1 MSAPRNAQ
9 SSTRLPSPNSSN
21 SLRLTTGSFKRS
33 PFITLISLF
42 PFDRSLPIST
52 IKPTAELNPPYGGP
66 LVDLHVSDVRAA
78 EMKVSAKDFTS
89 LTLDERGLC
98 DLELL
103 AVGGFSPLK
112 GFMGKADYERVVA
125 EMRLVDGTLWPLP
138 VTLPVTPSEGIAV
151 GKTLALRDVYGN
163 LLAFLHV
170 EEIYAFDKENEAKHA
185 YGTTD
190 AKHPA
195 VAYLNKQPGHYAAG
209 KLEVLRTPPHYDFV
223 ELRRTPAELRE
234 HFKSLGWNKVVAFQ
248 TRNPLHRAHE
258 ELTKRAAEQIGGGLL
273 IHPVVGVTKPGD
285 VDHYTRVRCYRALV
299 DNYYEPGTVVLSL
312 LPLAM
317 RMAGPREVLLHA
329 IIRRNHGCTDFIVGR
344 DHAGPGNDSTG
355 KPFYTPYAAQESM
368 AKYKDEIGMGMVD
381 FKQMVY
387 LPDENRYA
395 PVDEV
400 PAGVKTADISG
411 TQVRDD
417 YLAKGLQLPE
427 WFSRPA
433 VAEVLNETS
442 PPKFRQGLTI
452 WFTGLSGSG
461 KSTVAHGLVE
471 RLAEYGRN
479 VSALDGDEIRTHLS
493 KGLGFSKEDRD
504 TNIRR
509 VGYVAGLVAQHGGTT
524 LCSVISPYK
533 AVRDEARKTSKG
545 NFVEV
550 YCDTPIDVCE
560 KRDVKGLYA
569 KARNAVK
576 EGKPMGFTGVD
587 DPYEPP
593 VNPEVT
599 LDTSEQSVE
608 QCVDVIVAKLLELG
622 YVLPH
627 GHIA

>member
-1 MSAPRNAQ
+1 MYRLLEFERSTPIPASTLKASSADASDKLN
-9 SSTRLPSPNSSN
+9 SPY
-21 SLRLTTGSFKRS
+21 
-33 PFITLISLF
+33 
-42 PFDRSLPIST
+42 
-52 IKPTAELNPPYGGP
+52 AGP
-66 LVDLHVSDVRAA
+66 LTDLIVGDERAA
-78 EMKVSAKDFTS
+78 EMKATAKDFAS

-112 GFMGKADYERVVA
+112 SFLGKANYERVVG

-138 VTLPVTPSEGIAV
+138 VTLPVTPGDGIAE
-151 GKTLALRDVYGN
+151 GKPLALRDVYGN

-170 EEIYAFDKENEAKHA
+170 EEIYPYVKENEAKHA
-185 YGTTD
+185 YGTLD

-195 VAYLNKQPGHYAAG
+195 VAHLNRQPIHYAAG
-209 KLEVLRTPPHYDFV
+209 RLEVIRVPPHYDFV
-223 ELRRTPAELRE
+223 ELRRTPAELRA
-234 HFKSLGWNKVVAFQ
+234 HFQSLGWSKIVAFQ

-329 IIRRNHGCTDFIVGR
+329 IIRRNYGCTHFIVGR

-355 KPFYTPYAAQESM
+355 KPFYSPYAAQESM
-368 AKYKDEIGMGMVD
+368 GQHAAEIGMQMVD
-381 FKQMVY
+381 FKQMVF
-387 LPDENRYA
+387 LPDENRYS

-400 PAGVKTADISG
+400 LKGTKTADISG
-411 TQVRDD
+411 TQVRDN

-433 VAEVLNETS
+433 VAEILGEMN
-442 PPKFRQGLTI
+442 PPKFRQGVTL

-461 KSTVAHGLVE
+461 KSTIAHATIE
-471 RLAEYGRN
+471 RMAEYGRN
-479 VSALDGDEIRTHLS
+479 CSLLDGDEIRTHLS

-509 VGYVAGLVAQHGGTT
+509 VGYVAGMVTLHGGTT
-524 LCSVISPYK
+524 LCSVISPYRSI
-533 AVRDEARKTSKG
+533 RDEARKMSKG

-550 YCDTPIDVCE
+550 YCSTPIEVCE
-560 KRDVKGLYA
+560 QRDVKGMYS
-569 KARNAVK
+569 KARAAVA

-593 VNPEVT
+593 LNPEVT
-599 LDTSEQSVE
+599 LDTSKLSVQE
-608 QCVDVIVAKLLELG
+608 CVDTIIDKLLELG

-627 GHIA
+627 GHIVE

>member
-1 MSAPRNAQ
+1 MKA
-9 SSTRLPSPNSSN
+9 
-21 SLRLTTGSFKRS
+21 
-33 PFITLISLF
+33 ISQ
-42 PFDRSLPIST
+42 DQ
-52 IKPTAELNPPYGGP
+52 
-66 LVDLHVSDVRAA
+66 
-78 EMKVSAKDFTS
+78 TS

-112 GFMGKADYERVVA
+112 GFLGKADYERVVG
-125 EMRLVDGTLWPLP
+125 EMRLADGTFWPLP
-138 VTLPVTPSEGIAV
+138 VTLPVTPGEGVAE
-151 GKTLALRDVYGN
+151 GKTLSLRDVYGN

-170 EEIYAFDKENEAKHA
+170 EEIFSYDKAMEGQHA

-195 VAYLNKQPGHYAAG
+195 VAHLGRQASHYAAG
-209 KLEVLRTPPHYDFV
+209 RLEVLRTPPHYDFV
-223 ELRRTPAELRE
+223 ELRRTPSELRE
-234 HFKSLGWNKVVAFQ
+234 HFQTLGWNRVVAFQ

-258 ELTKRAAEQIGGGLL
+258 ELTKRAAQQIGGGLL

-329 IIRRNHGCTDFIVGR
+329 IIRRNHGCTHFIVGR
-344 DHAGPGNDSTG
+344 DHAGPGADSAG
-355 KPFYTPYAAQESM
+355 KPFYAPYAAQESM
-368 AKYKDEIGMGMVD
+368 AAHKDEIGMEMVD

-387 LPDENRYA
+387 LPAENRYS

-411 TQVRDD
+411 TQVRDN

-433 VAEVLNETS
+433 VAEILNETS
-442 PPKFRQGLTI
+442 PPRFRQGLTI

-461 KSTVAHGLVE
+461 KSTVAHALVE

-479 VSALDGDEIRTHLS
+479 VSTLDGDEIRSHLS

-509 VGYVAGLVAQHGGTT
+509 VGYVAGLVNQHGGTT
-524 LCSVISPYK
+524 LCSVISPYR
-533 AVRDEARKTSKG
+533 AVRDEARRMSRG

-550 YCDTPIDVCE
+550 YCDTPIAVCE

-569 KARNAVK
+569 KARNAVA

-587 DPYEPP
+587 DPYEAPL
-593 VNPEVT
+593 NAEVT
-599 LDTSEQSVE
+599 LDTSRQSVE
-608 QCVDVIVAKLLELG
+608 QCVDAIIEKLLALG
-622 YVLPH
+622 YILPH
-627 GHIA
+627 GHVSE

>member
-1 MSAPRNAQ
+1 M
-9 SSTRLPSPNSSN
+9 NS
-21 SLRLTTGSFKRS
+21 
-33 PFITLISLF
+33 
-42 PFDRSLPIST
+42 
-52 IKPTAELNPPYGGP
+52 PYGGA
-66 LVDLHVSDVRAA
+66 LVDLLVDDARAA
-78 EMKVSAKDFTS
+78 ELKEIAKDTVS

-103 AVGGFSPLK
+103 AVGGFSPLRS
-112 GFMGKADYERVVA
+112 FLGKADYERVVG
-125 EMRLVDGTLWPLP
+125 EMRLSDGTLWPLP
-138 VTLPVTPSEGIAV
+138 VTLPVTPGDGIAE
-151 GKTLALRDVYGN
+151 GKPVALRDVYGN

-170 EEIYAFDKENEAKHA
+170 EEIFAFDKEAEARGA
-185 YGTTD
+185 YGSID

-195 VAYLNKQPGHYAAG
+195 VAYLNRQPGHYASG
-209 KLEVLRTPPHYDFV
+209 RLEVLRTPPHYDFV
-223 ELRRTPAELRE
+223 ELRRTPQQLRE
-234 HFKSLGWNKVVAFQ
+234 YFASLGWAKVVAFQ

-258 ELTKRAAEQIGGGLL
+258 ELTKRAAAQIGGGLL

-285 VDHYTRVRCYRALV
+285 VDHFTRVRCYRALV
-299 DNYYEPGTVVLSL
+299 DNYYEPGSVVLSL

-329 IIRRNHGCTDFIVGR
+329 IIRRNHGCSHFIVGR

-355 KPFYTPYAAQESM
+355 KPFYPPYAAQESM
-368 AKYKDEIGMGMVD
+368 AQLQDELGMEMVD

-387 LPDENRYA
+387 LPDEDRYC

-400 PAGVKTADISG
+400 PAGARTADISG
-411 TQVRDD
+411 TQVRDN

-433 VAEVLNETS
+433 VAEILNETS

-461 KSTVAHGLVE
+461 KSTVAQALVE
-471 RLAEYGRN
+471 RLAEFGRN
-479 VSALDGDEIRTHLS
+479 VSFLDGDEIRTHLS

-504 TNIRR
+504 ENINR

-524 LCSVISPYK
+524 LCSVISPYR
-533 AVRDEARKTSKG
+533 VPRDNARKYSKG

-550 YCDTPIDVCE
+550 FCDTPIDVCE
-560 KRDVKGLYA
+560 QRDVKGLYA
-569 KARNAVK
+569 KARAGQIK
-576 EGKPMGFTGVD
+576 GFTGVD

-593 VNPEVT
+593 LNPEVT
-599 LDTSEQSVE
+599 LDTSKQSVQE
-608 QCVDVIVAKLLELG
+608 CVDQIIDKLIALG
-622 YVLPH
+622 YILPH
-627 GHIA
+627 GHIVE

>member
-1 MSAPRNAQ
+1 
-9 SSTRLPSPNSSN
+9 
-21 SLRLTTGSFKRS
+21 
-33 PFITLISLF
+33 
-42 PFDRSLPIST
+42 
-52 IKPTAELNPPYGGP
+52 LNTPYGGV
-66 LVDLHVSDVRAA
+66 LVDLIVDEPRAA
-78 EMKVSAKDFTS
+78 EMRATAKDHTS

-103 AVGGFSPLK
+103 AVGGFSPLR
-112 GFMGKADYERVVA
+112 GFLGKADYERVVG
-125 EMRLVDGTLWPLP
+125 EMRLADGTLWPLP
-138 VTLPVTPSEGIAV
+138 ITLPVTPGDGIAE

-170 EEIYAFDKENEAKHA
+170 EELYAYDKEAEAHGA
-185 YGTTD
+185 YGSTD
-190 AKHPA
+190 PKHPS
-195 VAYLNKQPGHYAAG
+195 VARLQKQPSHYAAG
-209 KLEVLRTPPHYDFV
+209 RLEVIRTPPHYDFV
-223 ELRRTPAELRE
+223 ELRRTPEELRA
-234 HFKSLGWNKVVAFQ
+234 HFKELGWSKVVAFQ

-258 ELTKRAAEQIGGGLL
+258 ELTKRAAQQIGGGLL

-299 DNYYEPGTVVLSL
+299 DNYYEPGSVVLSL

-329 IIRRNHGCTDFIVGR
+329 IIRRNYGCTHFIVGR
-344 DHAGPGNDSTG
+344 DHAGPGKDSTG
-355 KPFYTPYAAQESM
+355 KPFYEPYAAQESM
-368 AKYKDEIGMGMVD
+368 QKHQAEIGMRMVD

-387 LPDENRYA
+387 LPDEDRYC

-400 PAGVKTADISG
+400 PPGTRTADISG

-417 YLAKGLQLPE
+417 YLAKGKPLPE

-433 VAEVLNETS
+433 VAAILAEAN

-461 KSTVAHGLVE
+461 KSTVAHALVE
-471 RLAEYGRN
+471 CLAEYGRN
-479 VSALDGDEIRTHLS
+479 VSLLDGDEIRTHLS

-524 LCSVISPYK
+524 LCSVISPYRDI
-533 AVRDEARKTSKG
+533 RDEARKMSKG

-550 YCDTPIDVCE
+550 YCDTPIEVCE
-560 KRDVKGLYA
+560 QRDVKGLYA
-569 KARNAVK
+569 KARNAVA

-593 VNPEVT
+593 LNPEVT
-599 LDTSEQSVE
+599 LDTSKLSVQE
-608 QCVDVIVAKLLELG
+608 CADKIIDKLLELG
-622 YVLPH
+622 YILPH
-627 GHIA
+627 GHMPA

>member
-1 MSAPRNAQ
+1 LN
-9 SSTRLPSPNSSN
+9 SP
-21 SLRLTTGSFKRS
+21 LGGS
-33 PFITLISLF
+33 
-42 PFDRSLPIST
+42 
-52 IKPTAELNPPYGGP
+52 
-66 LVDLHVSDVRAA
+66 LVDLIVNENRAA
-78 EMKVSAKDFTS
+78 EMKASAKDFAS

-112 GFMGKADYERVVA
+112 SFLGKKDYDRVVA
-125 EMRLVDGTLWPLP
+125 EQRLADGTLWPLP
-138 VTLPVTPSEGIAV
+138 VTLPVTPGDGVAE

-163 LLAFLHV
+163 LLAFLHL
-170 EEIYAFDKENEAKHA
+170 EEIYAYDKDNEARHS
-185 YGTTD
+185 YGSLD
-190 AKHPA
+190 ATHPSVGRMA
-195 VAYLNKQPGHYAAG
+195 RQPGHYAAG
-209 KLEVLRTPPHYDFV
+209 RLEVIRVPPHYDFV
-223 ELRRTPAELRE
+223 DLRRTPAELRK
-234 HFKSLGWNKVVAFQ
+234 HFQSLGWNRIVAFQ

-258 ELTKRAAEQIGGGLL
+258 ELTKRAALQIGGGLL

-285 VDHYTRVRCYRALV
+285 VDHFTRVRCYRALV
-299 DNYYEPGTVVLSL
+299 DNYYEPGGVVLSL

-329 IIRRNHGCTDFIVGR
+329 IIRRNYGCTHFIVGR

-355 KPFYTPYAAQESM
+355 KPFYPPYAAQEAM
-368 AKYKDEIGMGMVD
+368 AQHEAELGMEMVD

-411 TQVRDD
+411 TQVRDN

-433 VAEVLNETS
+433 VAEILNETS
-442 PPKFRQGLTI
+442 PPRFRQGFTL

-461 KSTVAHGLVE
+461 KSTIAHAAIE
-471 RLAEYGRN
+471 RLAEFGRN
-479 VSALDGDEIRTHLS
+479 CSLLDGDEIRTHLS

-509 VGYVAGLVAQHGGTT
+509 VGYVSGLIAQHGGTC
-524 LCSVISPYK
+524 LCAVISPYR
-533 AVRDEARKTSKG
+533 ALRDEARKMSKG

-550 YCDTPIDVCE
+550 FCSTPIDVCE
-560 KRDVKGLYA
+560 RRDVKGMYA
-569 KARNAVK
+569 KARAAVAD
-576 EGKPMGFTGVD
+576 GKPMGFTGVD
-587 DPYEPP
+587 DPYEAPEKA
-593 VNPEVT
+593 EVT
-599 LDTSEQSVE
+599 LDTSALSVQ
-608 QCVDVIVAKLLELG
+608 QCVDVIIGKLLALG
-622 YVLPH
+622 YILPH
-627 GHIA
+627 GHIVDKG

>member
-1 MSAPRNAQ
+1 MTSNA
-9 SSTRLPSPNSSN
+9 SS
-21 SLRLTTGSFKRS
+21 G
-33 PFITLISLF
+33 
-42 PFDRSLPIST
+42 
-52 IKPTAELNPPYGGP
+52 LNTPYGGD
-66 LVDLHVSDVRAA
+66 LVDLIVDDARAA
-78 EMKVSAKDFTS
+78 EMKATAQGFASI
-89 LTLDERGLC
+89 TLDERALC

-112 GFMGKADYERVVA
+112 GFMGKADYDRVVS
-125 EMRLVDGTLWPLP
+125 EMRLADGTLWPLP
-138 VTLPVTPSEGIAV
+138 VTLSVTPTDSIAE
-151 GKTLALRDVYGN
+151 GKTVALRDVYGN
-163 LLAFLHV
+163 LLAFLHID
-170 EEIYAFDKENEAKHA
+170 EIYPFDKDNEARNA
-185 YGTTD
+185 YGSTD
-190 AKHPA
+190 AKHPS
-195 VAYLNKQPGHYAAG
+195 VAYLNRQPGHYAAG
-209 KLEVLRTPPHYDFV
+209 RLEVLRTPPHYDFV
-223 ELRRTPAELRE
+223 ELRRTPRELRE
-234 HFKSLGWNKVVAFQ
+234 HFQSLGWNRVVAFQ

-299 DNYYEPGTVVLSL
+299 DNYYEPGSVVLSL

-344 DHAGPGNDSTG
+344 DHAGPGVDSAG
-355 KPFYTPYAAQESM
+355 KPFYPPYAAQEAM
-368 AKYKDEIGMGMVD
+368 ATHKDEIGMGMVD

-387 LPDENRYA
+387 LPDENRYS

-400 PAGVKTADISG
+400 PQGVKTADISG

-417 YLAKGLQLPE
+417 YLAKGLQLPD

-433 VAEVLNETS
+433 VAEILNETS
-442 PPKFRQGLTI
+442 PPRFRQGLTI

-461 KSTVAHGLVE
+461 KSTVAHALVE
-471 RLAEYGRN
+471 RLAEFGRN
-479 VSALDGDEIRTHLS
+479 VSTLDGDEIRTHLS

-509 VGYVAGLVAQHGGTT
+509 VGYVAGLINQHGGTT
-524 LCSVISPYK
+524 LCMVISPYR
-533 AVRDEARKTSKG
+533 AVRDEARKMSRG

-550 YCDTPIDVCE
+550 YCDTPLAVCE
-560 KRDVKGLYA
+560 QRDVKGLYA
-569 KARNAVK
+569 KARTAVA
-576 EGKPMGFTGVD
+576 EGKPMGFTGID

-599 LDTSEQSVE
+599 LDTSTESVQ
-608 QCVDVIVAKLLELG
+608 QCVDKIIEKLLGLG
-622 YVLPH
+622 YILPH
-627 GHIA
+627 GHIS

>member
-1 MSAPRNAQ
+1 
-9 SSTRLPSPNSSN
+9 
-21 SLRLTTGSFKRS
+21 
-33 PFITLISLF
+33 
-42 PFDRSLPIST
+42 
-52 IKPTAELNPPYGGP
+52 LNTPYGGS
-66 LVDLHVSDVRAA
+66 LVNLIVGDDRAA
-78 EMKVSAKDFTS
+78 EMKATSKDYAS
-89 LTLDERGLC
+89 LTLDERCLC

-103 AVGGFSPLK
+103 AVGGFSPLT
-112 GFMGKADYERVVA
+112 GFLGKADYDRVVG
-125 EMRLVDGTLWPLP
+125 EKRLANGTLWPLP
-138 VTLPVTPSEGIAV
+138 VTLPVTPGDGVEV
-151 GKTLALRDVYGN
+151 GKPVALRDVYGN

-170 EEIYAFDKENEAKHA
+170 EEIYAYDKKAEAAGA
-185 YGTTD
+185 YGSTD
-190 AKHPA
+190 AKHPS
-195 VAYLNKQPGHYAAG
+195 VARLDRQATHYASG
-209 KLEVLRTPPHYDFV
+209 KLEVIRVPPHYDFV
-223 ELRRTPAELRE
+223 DLRRTPQELRD
-234 HFKSLGWNKVVAFQ
+234 HFQSLGWSKIVAFQ

-299 DNYYEPGTVVLSL
+299 DNYYDQKKVVLSL

-329 IIRRNHGCTDFIVGR
+329 IIRRNFGCTDFIVGR

-355 KPFYTPYAAQESM
+355 KPFYGPYEAQEAM
-368 AKYKDEIGMGMVD
+368 AKHKDEIGMGMVD
-381 FKQMVY
+381 FKMMVF
-387 LPDENRYA
+387 LPDENRYS

-400 PAGVKTADISG
+400 PQGVKTANISG
-411 TQVRDD
+411 TQVRDN

-433 VAEVLNETS
+433 VAEILGETN
-442 PPKFRQGLTI
+442 PPKFRQGLTL

-461 KSTVAHGLVE
+461 KSTVAHALIE
-471 RLAEYGRN
+471 RLAEFGRN
-479 VSALDGDEIRTHLS
+479 SSLLDGDEIRTHLS

-509 VGYVAGLVAQHGGTT
+509 VGYVAGMVNQHGGTVI
-524 LCSVISPYK
+524 CSVISPYR
-533 AVRDEARKTSKG
+533 AIRDEARKMSKD

-550 YCDTPIDVCE
+550 YFDTPIDTCE

-569 KARNAVK
+569 KARSAVA

-587 DPYEPP
+587 DPYEAP

-599 LDTSEQSVE
+599 LDTSKLGVTE
-608 QCVDVIVAKLLELG
+608 CVDAIVEKLLALG

-627 GHIA
+627 GHIAE